1 MEQIMDDKQRDYYL
15 SKMRKVLIFRYLND
29 EALIRILQISNIINY
44 KENDYIISEG
54 ETSPYLFS
62 VLEGSVNVSV
72 KKEESKEIFICT
84 IGQGEVFGEAGIF
97 LTVKRTANVI
107 STENTTILRIHRKD
121 LLDFIKQQPTAGVKL
136 LMIIIYSLL
145 KKLRDANQELAF
157 ERKSDIEQEDIDLIV
172 QNLMKE

>member
-1 MEQIMDDKQRDYYL
+1 MDDKQRDYYL

>member
-1 MEQIMDDKQRDYYL
+1 MDDKQRAYYL
-15 SKMRKVLIFRYLND
+15 SKMRKVLIFRYLED
-29 EALIRILQISNIINY
+29 GALIRILQISNIISY
-44 KENDYIISEG
+44 KKNDYIISEG
-54 ETSPYLFS
+54 ETSPYLFA
-62 VLEGSVNVSV
+62 VLEGSINVSV
-72 KKEESKEIFICT
+72 KKEEGKDIFICM
-84 IGQGEVFGEAGIF
+84 IGEGEVFGEAGIF

-121 LLDFIKQQPTAGVKL
+121 LLDFIKQQPTAGIKL

-157 ERKSDIEQEDIDLIV
+157 ERKADIEQEDIDLIV

>member
-1 MEQIMDDKQRDYYL
+1 MDKEQRDYYL
-15 SKMRKVLIFRYLND
+15 SKMRKVIIFRYLND
-29 EALIRILQISNIINY
+29 EALIRILQISNIISY
-44 KENDYIISEG
+44 QKNDHIISEG

-72 KKEESKEIFICT
+72 KKEEGKEIFICT
-84 IGQGEVFGEAGIF
+84 IGEGDVFGEAGIF

-121 LLDFIKQQPTAGVKL
+121 LLGFIKQQPAAGVKL

-157 ERKSDIEQEDIDLIV
+157 ERKADIEQEDIDLIV

>member
-1 MEQIMDDKQRDYYL
+1 MDDEQRDYYL
-15 SKMRKVLIFRYLND
+15 SKMRKVIIFRYLND
-29 EALIRILQISNIINY
+29 EALIRILRISNIINY
-44 KENDYIISEG
+44 QENDHIISEG

-72 KKEESKEIFICT
+72 KKEEGKEMFICT
-84 IGQGEVFGEAGIF
+84 IGGGDVFGEAGIF

-121 LLDFIKQQPTAGVKL
+121 LLGFIKQWPAAGVKL

-157 ERKSDIEQEDIDLIV
+157 ERKADIEQEDIDLIV